1 MATRQRKK
9 TQKPR
14 RPARALSVG
23 QGKLEQAPR
32 PTADWA
38 KSAKLLGFIM
48 RLGMHG
54 NVTRAIAGAQVDRGY
69 CYDKRNTDT
78 EFAAAWDEA
87 KKMGLDVLK
96 DEAWRRAHEGVEK
109 TKFYQGLPI
118 KVASGKGKNRRMVDY
133 VEREYS
139 DTLLMFLIKQ
149 ADPSFREHYDVNLGN
164 AGGRPFMFQM
174 VLHPEAAKIAAAA
187 RTGRK

>member
-1 MATRQRKK
+1 MATRQQKK

-14 RPARALSVG
+14 RRARARSVG

-38 KSAKLLGFIM
+38 KSAKLQAFIV

-54 NVTRAIAGAQVDRGY
+54 NVTRAIAGAKVDRGY
-69 CYDKRNTDT
+69 VYDKRNSDL
-78 EFAAAWDEA
+78 EFAAAWEEA

-96 DEAWRRAHEGVEK
+96 DEAWRRAHEGVERQ
-109 TKFYQGLPI
+109 KFYQGVPI
-118 KVASGKGKNRRMVDY
+118 LVKGKHY
-133 VEREYS
+133 VEREFS

-149 ADPSFREHYDVNLGN
+149 ADPSFREHFDVNLGN

-174 VLHPEAAKIAAAA
+174 VLNPEAAKLAQAQ
-187 RTGRK
+187 RGRK

>member
-1 MATRQRKK
+1 MPTRHQKKGSVRPKKKPKPRQR
-9 TQKPR
+9 QPVPER
-14 RPARALSVG
+14 
-23 QGKLEQAPR
+23 APR

-38 KSAKLLGFIM
+38 KSAKLQGFIM

-54 NVTRAIAGAQVDRGY
+54 NVTRALAGARVDRGY
-69 CYDKRNTDT
+69 CYDKRNTDL

-96 DEAWRRAHEGVEK
+96 DEAWRRAHEGIERK
-109 TKFYQGLPI
+109 KFYQGAPI
-118 KVASGKGKNRRMVDY
+118 LVKGKHY
-133 VEREYS
+133 VEREFS

-149 ADPSFREHYDVNLGN
+149 ADPSYREHFDVNLGN

-174 VLHPEAAKIAAAA
+174 VLNPEAAKAALVKP
-187 RTGRK
+187 GRK